1 MTREEI
7 AYFIDHTMTEQ
18 ERKKT
23 LMFKPAKRIALDG
36 KVWWMVWD
44 TDQSKYS
51 TLLCFGKYKTKKDCQ
66 FAIDWYTTH

>member
-1 MTREEI
+1 
-7 AYFIDHTMTEQ
+7 
-18 ERKKT
+18 
-23 LMFKPAKRIALDG
+23 MFKPAKRISLDG

-44 TDQSKYS
+44 TDKSKYS